1 MQLTLGMQK
10 MGRGLKNEGLV
21 YLKYLEQEAEE
32 VEEMLGPTLSAMQ
45 RRSPSQKKSTPFGPF
60 SIVI

>member
-1 MQLTLGMQK
+1 MA
-10 MGRGLKNEGLV
+10 RGLKNEELK

-32 VEEMLGPTLSAMQ
+32 VEEMAAPILSAKRQ
-45 RRSPSQKKSTPFGPF
+45 RSPSLKKSTPFGPF